1 MSPLALRALAP
12 WVTMPRMRATRAL
25 PWIAAAALAWLA
37 SCSFAPPQERS
48 APLVI
53 GETFTL
59 NSAILG
65 EARRIHVFE
74 PTVYGEPIDAPLPIL
89 CLLDGGLSEDFLH
102 VAGLVQVLVSNGTMQ
117 PHRVVGIENTD
128 RRRDLTGPTRNPSD
142 LERAPTAGGSAA
154 FRRFLFDELLPSLR
168 ARYRSA
174 PTSAIVGESLA
185 GLFVVE
191 TLLTEPDLFDV
202 YVAVDPSL
210 WWNDEALLSEAPTRL
225 SKLPEFDGKRV
236 FLACSGEV
244 ETARE
249 IEALEASLTAARPDT
264 VRVFR
269 EPLLDETHAT
279 VFHPAILR
287 AFRAALAP
295 PVNADRSDPGP

>member
-1 MSPLALRALAP
+1 
-12 WVTMPRMRATRAL
+12 MPRMRAKRGL
-25 PWIAAAALAWLA
+25 FWIVAAASVWLA
-37 SCSFAPPQERS
+37 SCAIAPTKNLS
-48 APLVI
+48 TPLAI

-59 NSAILG
+59 DSAILG

-74 PTVYGEPIDAPLPIL
+74 PTVYGQPIDAPLPNL
-89 CLLDGGLSEDFLH
+89 CLLDGGPAEDFLH

-117 PHRVVGIENTD
+117 PHRVIGIENTD
-128 RRRDLTGPTRNPSD
+128 RRRDLTGPTRNPRD

-154 FRRFLFDELLPSLR
+154 FRRFLGDELLPQLR
-168 ARYRSA
+168 LRYRSA

-191 TLLTEPDLFDV
+191 TLLTEPELFDV

-210 WWNDEALLSEAPTRL
+210 WWSDGELLSQAPTRL
-225 SKLPEFDGKRV
+225 RELPAMGRKCV
-236 FLACSGEV
+236 FLACSDEAQ
-244 ETARE
+244 TARE
-249 IEALEASLTAARPDT
+249 IETLAASLIAARPDT

-269 EPLLDETHAT
+269 EVLPEETHAT

-287 AFRAALAP
+287 GFRAALAP
-295 PVNADRSDPGP
+295 AVSADRSDPGP